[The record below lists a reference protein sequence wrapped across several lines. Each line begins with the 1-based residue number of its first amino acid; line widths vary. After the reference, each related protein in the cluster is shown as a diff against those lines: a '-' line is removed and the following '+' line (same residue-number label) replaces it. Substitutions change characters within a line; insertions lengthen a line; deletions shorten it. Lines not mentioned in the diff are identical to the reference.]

1 MSAVCAERCGLTRLM
16 DTKFAGMALGV
27 GQARILGRVHSF
39 SIEILNKKIPASLTI
54 LEDDKIDFLLG
65 LDMLKRY
72 QCLMNLKDNNL
83 TFYIGGEPLTVSFLG
98 ES

>member
-39 SIEILNKKIPASLTI
+39 
-54 LEDDKIDFLLG
+54 
-65 LDMLKRY
+65 
-72 QCLMNLKDNNL
+72 
-83 TFYIGGEPLTVSFLG
+83 
-98 ES
+98 